1 MFGVVSI
8 DLILMIGVIV
18 MVFMLS
24 MYCVFVMLDSVYV
37 SYYVLFIGFVGSGD
51 NWVFYCMVGK
61 DCIGWVIVILYLI
74 FGIFG

>member
-51 NWVFYCMVGK
+51 N
-61 DCIGWVIVILYLI
+61 
-74 FGIFG
+74 